1 MIPYAFKYHRA
12 NSIAEARSLLKGDAK
27 LLAGG
32 QTLVS
37 AMKLRLAA
45 PSDLIDISRLKEL
58 SFIRR
63 QGDAL
68 VIGAG
73 TTHHDVATSG
83 VVKAAIPALHTM
95 AQMIGDPAVRYK
107 GTLGGSIANNDPAA
121 DYPAALVALGATV
134 KTTSRE
140 IAAEDFFTG
149 MFSTALD
156 ENEIVTQVSFPI
168 AERAA
173 YGKFRNPASRFALT
187 GVFVAK
193 MKSGPRVTVI
203 GAGSNVFRVTA
214 MEQALAKS
222 FTADAIKGITVDAA
236 ELNSDIHAS
245 AEYRAHLVGVMA
257 QRAVASA
264 A

>member
-1 MIPYAFKYHRA
+1 MIPYAFKYRRA
-12 NSIAEARSLLKGDAK
+12 NSVAEAQGLLKGDAK

-45 PSDLIDISRLKEL
+45 PSDLIDISRLTEL

-63 QGDAL
+63 EGDAL

-73 TTHHDVATSG
+73 TTHHEVATST
-83 VVKAAIPALHTM
+83 VAASAIPALAAM
-95 AQMIGDPAVRYK
+95 AAGIGDPAVRYK

-134 KTTSRE
+134 KTTARN

-149 MFSTALD
+149 MFSTVLD
-156 ENEIVTQVSFPI
+156 ENEIVTQVSFPVP
-168 AERAA
+168 ERAA
-173 YGKFRNPASRFALT
+173 YEKFRNPASRFALT

-193 MKSGPRVTVI
+193 TKSGPRVAVI
-203 GAGSNVFRVTA
+203 GAGSTVFRVPA
-214 MEQALAKS
+214 MEQALAKN

-236 ELNSDIHAS
+236 DLNSDIHAS

-257 QRAVASA
+257 QRAVAA
-264 A
+264 AA

>member
-12 NSIAEARSLLKGDAK
+12 NSIAEAQGLLKGDAR

-63 QGDAL
+63 EGDAL

-73 TTHHDVATSG
+73 TTHHDVATSAAA
-83 VVKAAIPALHTM
+83 KAAIPALRAM
-95 AQMIGDPAVRYK
+95 AGMIGDPAVRAK

-121 DYPAALVALGATV
+121 DYPAGVVAVGAKV
-134 KTTSRE
+134 KTTARE

-149 MFSTALD
+149 MFSTVLE
-156 ENEIVTQVSFPI
+156 ENEIVTQVTFPI
-168 AERAA
+168 PERAA
-173 YGKFRNPASRFALT
+173 YEKFRNPASRFALT

-193 MKSGPRVTVI
+193 TKSGPRVAVI
-203 GAGSNVFRVTA
+203 GAGSNVFRVPA

-222 FTADAIKGITVDAA
+222 FTADAIKGIAVDAA
-236 ELNSDIHAS
+236 DLNSDIHAS